1 MTKDLYDKLMVF
13 GNDQE
18 PFLTH
23 NFMRTT
29 DLDDGTATVTLPMHT
44 ESLNRWGGA
53 HGGILFSLCDVAM
66 GMAIMTLRQEMVV
79 TVNATIDYLS
89 TAAAGSTLTT
99 VGKVD
104 RLGGKL
110 AFCSAEMTDET
121 GKVIVEGVNM
131 VTRHQKARN
140 AMQPGGIV
148 KKEAAIDASNV
159 MLICP
164 KCGKP
169 PRVSHKVN
177 VAVDANG
184 KKNRTMVRVCKKCGA
199 DID

>member
-1 MTKDLYDKLMVF
+1 MTNQLKEKLLAY
-13 GNDQE
+13 GTKAE
-18 PFLTH
+18 PFTVH
-23 NFMRTT
+23 NHIRVT
-29 DLDDGTATVTLPMHT
+29 DLQDGEARVELTLQP

-89 TAAAGSTLTT
+89 AAAAGSTLTT

-121 GKVIVEGVNM
+121 GKVIV
-131 VTRHQKARN
+131 RAHC
-140 AMQPGGIV
+140 
-148 KKEAAIDASNV
+148 V
-159 MLICP
+159 MCFTGRALP
-164 KCGKP
+164 L
-169 PRVSHKVN
+169 
-177 VAVDANG
+177 
-184 KKNRTMVRVCKKCGA
+184 
-199 DID
+199 

>member
-13 GNDQE
+13 GNGAE
-18 PFLTH
+18 PFLAH

-89 TAAAGSTLTT
+89 PRPPAA
-99 VGKVD
+99 
-104 RLGGKL
+104 
-110 AFCSAEMTDET
+110 
-121 GKVIVEGVNM
+121 
-131 VTRHQKARN
+131 
-140 AMQPGGIV
+140 P
-148 KKEAAIDASNV
+148 
-159 MLICP
+159 
-164 KCGKP
+164 
-169 PRVSHKVN
+169 
-177 VAVDANG
+177 
-184 KKNRTMVRVCKKCGA
+184 
-199 DID
+199 

>member
-13 GNDQE
+13 GNDRE
-18 PFLTH
+18 PFLAH

-89 TAAAGSTLTT
+89 AAAAGSTLAS
-99 VGKVD
+99 
-104 RLGGKL
+104 L
-110 AFCSAEMTDET
+110 
-121 GKVIVEGVNM
+121 
-131 VTRHQKARN
+131 
-140 AMQPGGIV
+140 PGG
-148 KKEAAIDASNV
+148 ECTALFSNHAV
-159 MLICP
+159 ETPTPGLPSVRGCPWAPGTLSRHPDHLVLGML
-164 KCGKP
+164 
-169 PRVSHKVN
+169 KV
-177 VAVDANG
+177 G
-184 KKNRTMVRVCKKCGA
+184 
-199 DID
+199 DISGSP

>member
-13 GNDQE
+13 GNDRE

-29 DLDDGTATVTLPMHT
+29 DLDDGTATVTLPMHA

-66 GMAIMTLRQEMVV
+66 GMAIMARACAAKGLCSH
-79 TVNATIDYLS
+79 ATIDYLS
-89 TAAAGSTLTT
+89 AAAAGSTLTT

-121 GKVIVEGVNM
+121 GKVIV
-131 VTRHQKARN
+131 RAHC
-140 AMQPGGIV
+140 
-148 KKEAAIDASNV
+148 V
-159 MLICP
+159 MCFTGRALP
-164 KCGKP
+164 L
-169 PRVSHKVN
+169 
-177 VAVDANG
+177 
-184 KKNRTMVRVCKKCGA
+184 
-199 DID
+199 

>member
-13 GNDQE
+13 GNDRE

-44 ESLNRWGGA
+44 ESQNRWGGA
-53 HGGILFSLCDVAM
+53 HGGSLCSLCDVAM

-89 TAAAGSTLTT
+89 AAAAGSTLTT

-110 AFCSAEMTDET
+110 AFCSAEMPDAT
-121 GKVIVEGVNM
+121 GKVIV
-131 VTRHQKARN
+131 RARC
-140 AMQPGGIV
+140 
-148 KKEAAIDASNV
+148 V
-159 MLICP
+159 MCFTGRALP
-164 KCGKP
+164 L
-169 PRVSHKVN
+169 
-177 VAVDANG
+177 
-184 KKNRTMVRVCKKCGA
+184 
-199 DID
+199 

>member
-13 GNDQE
+13 GNDRE

-66 GMAIMTLRQEMVV
+66 GMAIMTLRQEMGG
-79 TVNATIDYLS
+79 TGNAKQRWLIDMSRLEYIS
-89 TAAAGSTLTT
+89 SAGLR
-99 VGKVD
+99 GI
-104 RLGGKL
+104 LGLVKALKACAGKL

-121 GKVIVEGVNM
+121 GKVIV
-131 VTRHQKARN
+131 RAHC
-140 AMQPGGIV
+140 
-148 KKEAAIDASNV
+148 V
-159 MLICP
+159 MCFTGRALP
-164 KCGKP
+164 L
-169 PRVSHKVN
+169 
-177 VAVDANG
+177 
-184 KKNRTMVRVCKKCGA
+184 
-199 DID
+199 

>member
-1 MTKDLYDKLMVF
+1 MTEQLKQTLLDF
-13 GNDQE
+13 GNNKE

-23 NFMRTT
+23 NHMYTA
-29 DLDDGTATVTLPMHT
+29 DLSDGTATVVLPMC
-44 ESLNRWGGA
+44 EDSLNRWGGA
-53 HGGILFSLCDVAM
+53 HGGILFALCDVAM

-121 GKVIVEGVNM
+121 GKVIV
-131 VTRHQKARN
+131 RAHC
-140 AMQPGGIV
+140 
-148 KKEAAIDASNV
+148 V
-159 MLICP
+159 MCFTGRALP
-164 KCGKP
+164 L
-169 PRVSHKVN
+169 
-177 VAVDANG
+177 
-184 KKNRTMVRVCKKCGA
+184 
-199 DID
+199 

>member
-13 GNDQE
+13 GNDRE

-89 TAAAGSTLTT
+89 AAAAAGSTLTT

-121 GKVIVEGVNM
+121 GKVIV
-131 VTRHQKARN
+131 RAHC
-140 AMQPGGIV
+140 
-148 KKEAAIDASNV
+148 V
-159 MLICP
+159 MCFTGRALP
-164 KCGKP
+164 L
-169 PRVSHKVN
+169 
-177 VAVDANG
+177 
-184 KKNRTMVRVCKKCGA
+184 
-199 DID
+199 